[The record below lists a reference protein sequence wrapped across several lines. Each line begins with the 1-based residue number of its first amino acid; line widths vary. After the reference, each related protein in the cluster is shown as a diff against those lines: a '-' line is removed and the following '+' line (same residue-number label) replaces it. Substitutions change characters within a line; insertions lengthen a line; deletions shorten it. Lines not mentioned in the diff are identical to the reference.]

1 MVCLSVRLYITMTT
15 VYTICVHLSVHVAIR
30 LIIYPTMFLIGA
42 SLSIIELSVFYSNKV
57 HCLCS

>member
-1 MVCLSVRLYITMTT
+1 MVCSSVRLYITMTT

-42 SLSIIELSVFYSNKV
+42 SLSIIELSV
-57 HCLCS
+57 L